1 MMGTNTGP
9 RLRATLAT
17 ALAISLAVPPSV
29 VQAAEADVLS
39 DLPDVREGAGGLASP
54 GVATDA
60 PSPEA
65 SSSASPVIDETEDET
80 PGEPLAPETEGEA
93 AGETPTLEEE
103 NETAGASLLAAAD
116 EGGSAEG
123 GAEGAAAVPA
133 QDPAT
138 GDAPAPLAEGDVA
151 IDESSFPDAAFRS
164 WILGK
169 DGLGDIAADGV
180 LTREERESVTG
191 IHAQRCGIVSLKGIE
206 LFPNLRMI
214 DVEGNHIERVDLSGN
229 PELLSVYLRNN
240 CLQSVDFSNNTKLEF
255 VEVFDNQLSE
265 VDLSMLPNLRFVH
278 LDYNNLKIIDL
289 SHNTKLEAD
298 GFVGNN
304 NPLEKVVLP
313 KMEGRSFDSF
323 VISELDEY
331 EGYTSTLP
339 EWYTTPDFQAGTGI
353 TPSTVA
359 DRVFIP
365 FDGQTLYVRRTP
377 NQYTI
382 RFDANGGEGSMAAVS
397 RTWDD
402 GLQALPESTFKRLGY
417 RFLGW
422 SADPAATTATF
433 SDGQE
438 VENVTGGRDT
448 GMTLTLHA
456 VWEPVAESSGYLRSQ
471 LNDVERAI
479 YDDLASQLDKLTDP
493 TDPSS
498 VVVYVP
504 KGAEGSLG
512 SVLFA
517 VLRDHP
523 EYFWID
529 SSRLSWTDEGDG
541 DYALSP
547 RVLGES
553 YFFSGFDAGNLADY
567 RARFEARVAD
577 VVADAPSDPVLA
589 VRYFNSWL
597 ADHNVYNPSGL
608 GASNFSRT
616 AASGLLSD
624 NDSATGPVCYGY
636 ATAMKVLLDRAG
648 IENVLVEGWARN
660 GANGSGEQHAWNYVS
675 VGGSWYAVDPTWN
688 DPSSQGAPALETY
701 LLVGSGTVTNPKL
714 TGAETFGAN
723 HDPSRSP
730 AVTQHGFS
738 YPTLS
743 VQACPE
749 VATGLFEVA
758 TGEGSVRYDSLE
770 SALVAAGAG
779 QTVRLWGDAVL
790 DETAVVSRDL
800 VLDLNGHGLSC
811 SSAPALEISPGASLR
826 LTNGAASQSKVE
838 SKGGAAV
845 RNEGTIKVDPNVAIK
860 GAGVTPPVQ
869 GAQVEAGLHAY
880 VSTSNGSCV
889 SYKVVEPAHPAA
901 GEVDVAALGDGT
913 VDELVAY
920 VNGAGRPAIDLK
932 FLATANSEAS
942 IPAGST
948 PAYSWRLVSAPGD
961 GARSASLMRGTYAF
975 ETTVFDYV
983 LRYEVSVGD
992 AELDAIVSDGLARA
1006 DEALLKL
1013 RAGISDGAYTLFDC
1027 EAAEAEVEATRVL
1040 LASVSDRDEARAE
1053 VEALLAKVRDTPTAA
1068 SRAEELEGSWH
1079 ATHGATLALVYD
1091 GSVSFENAA
1100 ERGAAA
1106 SAALLAAERDALASS
1121 LPEGMGEKDRALVSS
1136 MARTLVEARTD
1147 GLKGLSGLASAA
1159 GWAEGAA
1166 KVVEA
1171 LPSPVTTSEVPALE
1185 GLVSSFDRL
1194 DPDVRALISSVDVRT
1209 LSDLLEAARNSVPAT
1224 DPEAPVDPE
1233 SPEGPVAPEAP
1244 ADPESPVSPDSPEGS
1259 VDPDDPEAPADP
1271 VTPED
1276 PSGPETPAGPDAP
1289 SGGEAESGPALDEA
1303 PAGQQE
1309 TVEAG
1314 LGDALAGVPLSQA
1327 SESSDGGVRALMGT
1341 TSAGLE
1347 ALSGL
1352 TGGDEAEAV
1361 PAEAMAEVSEAEPLS
1376 FEAGQDAAEDA
1387 HASSAPMAAGVFAGV
1402 AALAVA
1408 LGAAL
1413 RTKRGRN

>member
-1 MMGTNTGP
+1 MGKNAGP

-29 VQAAEADVLS
+29 VQAAEADVLG
-39 DLPDVREGAGGLASP
+39 DLPEAP
-54 GVATDA
+54 KGVGDSAPSEIATDA
-60 PSPEA
+60 SSPEA
-65 SSSASPVIDETEDET
+65 SSSASPVADETEDET
-80 PGEPLAPETEGEA
+80 PGETPDPEVEGEDS
-93 AGETPTLEEE
+93 
-103 NETAGASLLAAAD
+103 GASLLAVGD
-116 EGGSAEG
+116 GGSLAG
-123 GAEGAAAVPA
+123 GGGEDVPA
-133 QDPAT
+133 APAQVPTT
-138 GDAPAPLAEGDVA
+138 GDAPAPLAEGDVV
-151 IDESSFPDAAFRS
+151 IDELSFPDAAFRS
-164 WILGK
+164 WVLGK

-180 LTREERESVTG
+180 LTLDERESVTG
-191 IHAQRCGIVSLKGIE
+191 ILAQRRGIVDVTGIE
-206 LFPNLRMI
+206 LFPNLRFI
-214 DVEGNHIERVDLSGN
+214 DFEGNYIEQVDLSGN
-229 PELLSVYLRNN
+229 PELLTVYLRNN
-240 CLQSVDFSNNTKLEF
+240 CLKSIDFSHNTKIEF
-255 VEVFDNQLSE
+255 IEIFDNQLSE
-265 VDLSMLPNLRFVH
+265 IDLSMLPNLRFVH
-278 LDYNNLKIIDL
+278 LDYNNLKVIDL
-289 SHNTKLEAD
+289 SHNAKLEND

-313 KMEGRSFDSF
+313 KIEGRSFDSF

-359 DRVFIP
+359 DHVFIP

-397 RTWDD
+397 RTWGD
-402 GLQALPESTFKRLGY
+402 GLQALPESTFRRLGY

-541 DYALSP
+541 DYALAP
-547 RVLGES
+547 RVSGES

-567 RARFEARVAD
+567 RARFEARVAE
-577 VVADAPSDPVLA
+577 VVADAPGDPVFA

-616 AASGLLSD
+616 AASGLLS
-624 NDSATGPVCYGY
+624 NNNSATGPVCYGY

-660 GANGSGEQHAWNYVS
+660 GANGLGEQHAWNYVS

-714 TGAETFGAN
+714 AGAETFGAN

-730 AVTQHGFS
+730 AVTQHGFT
-738 YPTLS
+738 YPVLS
-743 VQACPE
+743 AQACPE
-749 VATGLFEVA
+749 VAAGLFEVA
-758 TGEGSVRYDSLE
+758 TGESSVRYDSLE

-811 SSAPALEISPGASLR
+811 SSAPVLEISPGASLR

-838 SKGGAAV
+838 SKGGVAV

-880 VSTSNGSCV
+880 VSTSNASCV

-920 VNGAGRPAIDLK
+920 VNGAGRPAISLK

-948 PAYSWRLVSAPGD
+948 PAYTWRLVSAPVG
-961 GARSASLMRGTYAF
+961 GARSALLVRGTYAF
-975 ETTVFDYV
+975 ETTVFGYV

-992 AELDAIVSDGLARA
+992 AELDAIVSDGLTRA
-1006 DEALLKL
+1006 DEVLMEL
-1013 RAGISDGAYTLFDC
+1013 RAGILDGTYTLFDC

-1079 ATHGATLALVYD
+1079 AMHGATLALVYD

-1136 MARTLVEARTD
+1136 LARALVEARAD

-1159 GWAEGAA
+1159 EWAEGAA

-1185 GLVSSFDRL
+1185 GLVSSLDRL
-1194 DPDVRALISSVDVRT
+1194 DPDARALISSVDVRV
-1209 LSDLLEAARNSVPAT
+1209 LSDLLEEARNSVPAT
-1224 DPEAPVDPE
+1224 DPEG
-1233 SPEGPVAPEAP
+1233 PEGPVAPEAP
-1244 ADPESPVSPDSPEGS
+1244 ADPEAPVSPDDPESS
-1259 VDPDDPEAPADP
+1259 VDPDDPGAPTDP
-1271 VTPED
+1271 VTPEG

-1289 SGGEAESGPALDEA
+1289 NGGEAESGPASDEA

-1314 LGDALAGVPLSQA
+1314 LGDSLASVPFSQA
-1327 SESSDGGVRALMGT
+1327 SESSDGGVGVLMGT
-1341 TSAGLE
+1341 ASAGLE

-1361 PAEAMAEVSEAEPLS
+1361 PAEAMAEASEAEPLS
-1376 FEAGQDAAEDA
+1376 LEARRDAAEDA
-1387 HASSAPMAAGVFAGV
+1387 RVPTAPVVAGVFAGV
-1402 AALAVA
+1402 AALAVTV
-1408 LGAAL
+1408 GAVL
-1413 RTKRGRN
+1413 RGRRGRN